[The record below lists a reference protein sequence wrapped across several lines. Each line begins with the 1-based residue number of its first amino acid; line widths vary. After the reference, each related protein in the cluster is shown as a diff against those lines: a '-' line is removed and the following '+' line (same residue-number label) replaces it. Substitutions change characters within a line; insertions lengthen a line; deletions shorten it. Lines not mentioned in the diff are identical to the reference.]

1 MPSRP
6 SAAPLSFPRPA
17 LALTILLVVTM
28 LAYANSLRTPFVFDD
43 LAVTVRNETIRSLGT
58 AWQTPPG
65 DANTANRPVTN
76 FTFALNYAAGGL
88 DPRGYHAVNLLI
100 HLLAVF
106 TLWGLVRHTLELPG
120 KEVAWVSPH
129 AGRIAFATALLWAVH
144 PLQTAAVTA
153 VAQRTESLCGLFYLM
168 VFYGFVRGVRS
179 PQPWRWWTGAFI
191 ACLAG
196 MGTKEVM
203 VTAPV
208 LLILYDRTF
217 VAGSFAGV
225 WRERRRVHALMLT
238 TWILLAAILWQ
249 AGGTRGTAA
258 GFGLGVEWWQYALKQ
273 CEAILLYLRLA
284 IVPWPLTYDHGTAVV
299 TQLGAVWWQ
308 AIFLAALLG
317 ATGWALWRR
326 PAAGF
331 LGAWFFV
338 ILAPSSSVVP
348 LVEQTVAEHRMY
360 LPLAAVLVAVVLGL
374 HTGLGRKFAA
384 VLAALA
390 LAAAAGTLARNH
402 TYRSEFALWQDTAA
416 KAPDNFRAHYN
427 LGSVY
432 LEAGDL
438 TDAIASL
445 ERARALAP
453 DDIGVLNNL
462 GNAFLTAGRV
472 AEARL
477 CLIRAS
483 ELRPDSAPIQLNLGR
498 AWAAEARW
506 PEAQAAFNAAATL
519 DPDLAEAHANLGAVH
534 LQTGDWAAARTASLQ
549 ALALAPDLTVARRNL
564 GLALLQLQQPA
575 EAATQLERV
584 LAATPDDVTARR
596 ALAYAR
602 TLLSR

>member
-6 SAAPLSFPRPA
+6 SAPPSFFLRPA
-17 LALTILLVVTM
+17 LTLVILLAVTV
-28 LAYANSLRTPFVFDD
+28 LAYANSLRAPFVFDD
-43 LAVTVRNETIRSLGT
+43 LAVTVRNETIRSLGS
-58 AWQTPPG
+58 AWQPPPG
-65 DANTANRPVTN
+65 NANTANRPVAN
-76 FTFALNYAAGGL
+76 FTLALNYAAGGL

-100 HLLAVF
+100 HLLAVL
-106 TLWGLVRHTLELPG
+106 TLWGLVRHTLRLPRLAATWAPPAA
-120 KEVAWVSPH
+120 ERVALAV
-129 AGRIAFATALLWAVH
+129 ALLWAVH

-153 VAQRTESLCGLFYLM
+153 VAQRTESLCGLLYLLVFYL
-168 VFYGFVRGVRS
+168 FVRGVKS
-179 PQPWRWWTGAFI
+179 PRPGRWWAGAAL

-208 LLILYDRTF
+208 LLVLYDRTF

-225 WRERRRVHALMLT
+225 WRERRRVHGLLFA
-238 TWILLAAILWQ
+238 TWSLLAVILWQ

-258 GFGLGVEWWQYALKQ
+258 GFGLGVEWWQYAFKQ

-299 TQLGAVWWQ
+299 THLGAVWWQ
-308 AIFLAALLG
+308 ALLLMTLLG

-326 PAAGF
+326 PAVGF

-360 LPLAAVLVAVVLGL
+360 LPLAAVLVGGVLGL
-374 HTGLGRKFAA
+374 HTWLRRGFVA
-384 VLAALA
+384 VVATVAMLAT
-390 LAAAAGTLARNH
+390 AGTLARNH
-402 TYRSEFALWQDTAA
+402 TYRSELALWQDTAA

-445 ERARALAP
+445 ERARQLAP
-453 DDIGVLNNL
+453 DDVGVLNNL
-462 GNAFLTAGRV
+462 GNALLAAGRV

-483 ELRPDSAPIQLNLGR
+483 GLRPDSAPIQLNLGR

-506 PEAQAAFNAAATL
+506 PEAQAAFSAAVTL
-519 DPDLAEAHANLGAVH
+519 DPGLAEAHANLGAVH
-534 LQTGDWAAARTASLQ
+534 LQTGDWSAARAASLQ

-564 GLALLQLQQPA
+564 GLALLQLQRPA
-575 EAATQLERV
+575 EAAVELERV
-584 LAATPDDVTARR
+584 LTETPDDATARR